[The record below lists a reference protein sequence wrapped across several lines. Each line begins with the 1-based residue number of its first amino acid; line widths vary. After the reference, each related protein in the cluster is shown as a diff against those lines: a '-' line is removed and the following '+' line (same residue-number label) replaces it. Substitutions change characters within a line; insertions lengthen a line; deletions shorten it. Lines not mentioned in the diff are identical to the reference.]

1 MGVVGIKLPPLS
13 PSSAKA
19 VNFAKYVPES
29 LNLLEGGGQ
38 ATGDIFFPQSFIN
51 VTLGSH

>member
-29 LNLLEGGGQ
+29 LNLLEGGARQ
-38 ATGDIFFPQSFIN
+38 RAISSFRN
-51 VTLGSH
+51 RSLM